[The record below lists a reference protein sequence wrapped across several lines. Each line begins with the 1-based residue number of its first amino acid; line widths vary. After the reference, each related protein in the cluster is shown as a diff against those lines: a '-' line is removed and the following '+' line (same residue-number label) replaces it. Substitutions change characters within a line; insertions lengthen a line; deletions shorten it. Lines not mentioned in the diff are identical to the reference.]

1 MEYSN
6 IMKIEQTHIDHIR
19 TAFQNMKSREDFL
32 HLLNEAKPLVY
43 GEKTIPFELKQ
54 LSWYSNPKLA
64 KKRYTEFKVK
74 KKSGAERTIHA
85 PVNGLKAIQKTLSF
99 ILQSVYEPHKA
110 ATGFVKEKSIV
121 DNAKEHVG
129 NKYLYNIDLK
139 DFFPSIDQARVWKC
153 MQLKPFNLTPS
164 TNENLFEKE
173 ITEVSF
179 EKIKEVFEAT
189 HAIIKETKI
198 GSFLNLVDSNN
209 GNKVVLKIKIGS
221 NAKISGTTMEDKIKD
236 IKTNHAFYL
245 TKTKDKTQI
254 RLTHKDEFINN
265 IKSISLSKQNIANMI
280 ASLCCTAIHVER
292 KNAAGE
298 WETVVSNV
306 LPQGA
311 PTSPVLSNVICQR
324 LDYLLSAVAKRFGL
338 KYTRY
343 ADDMTFSSMH
353 NVYQPESD
361 FLKELHRI
369 VADQGFHIKESK
381 TRLQKEGFRQEV
393 TGLLVNE
400 KVNVQK
406 RYIKQLRMWLYYWES
421 YGYDRAQS
429 FFQQQ
434 YIADKGFAIKGRP
447 DMINVIDGKLNY
459 LKMVKGDS
467 NDLYLKLRERF
478 DNLITKKI
486 NPKPISEV
494 EIKTVTDTNQVKI
507 TLEVYQSPEM
517 NVKLN
522 NSINIPKDTI
532 LPNTIIVPNLLDD
545 KNGVKMK
552 LNNLYP
558 ILHTPIKTV
567 ALLKYFT
574 ANDKDLKYSTHS
586 WEEGK
591 YNSYEEYI
599 EKIRLEWNEIK
610 DDLKNQSQRLF
621 SMISNFLFNSKLGQK
636 NEKGYHNVW
645 GEKRLKFGWSS
656 PELKIHMSEL
666 GNSPFS
672 CPIPENIK
680 ELEKINTLYYFKDYA
695 DIFKNEI
702 EFREDSNNFKMMIL
716 DLWESEL
723 SYDFNVKGIEQLVG
737 FSFFT
742 DVHHVKDALRIL
754 FRDMF
759 KGKPEFS
766 QVIIEKT
773 SNFENG
779 GYHLIKITQ
788 KDSYITRDI
797 NDPKLT
803 SPTGNLFSIIS
814 NLKNLADYSIVS
826 RFSDGKNYRLNY
838 LASSKTEFV
847 EILTPEVNVLGFTHE
862 LKFYLL

>member
-1 MEYSN
+1 M
-6 IMKIEQTHIDHIR
+6 
-19 TAFQNMKSREDFL
+19 
-32 HLLNEAKPLVY
+32 
-43 GEKTIPFELKQ
+43 
-54 LSWYSNPKLA
+54 
-64 KKRYTEFKVK
+64 
-74 KKSGAERTIHA
+74 
-85 PVNGLKAIQKTLSF
+85 
-99 ILQSVYEPHKA
+99 
-110 ATGFVKEKSIV
+110 
-121 DNAKEHVG
+121 
-129 NKYLYNIDLK
+129 
-139 DFFPSIDQARVWKC
+139 
-153 MQLKPFNLTPS
+153 
-164 TNENLFEKE
+164 
-173 ITEVSF
+173 
-179 EKIKEVFEAT
+179 
-189 HAIIKETKI
+189 
-198 GSFLNLVDSNN
+198 
-209 GNKVVLKIKIGS
+209 
-221 NAKISGTTMEDKIKD
+221 
-236 IKTNHAFYL
+236 
-245 TKTKDKTQI
+245 
-254 RLTHKDEFINN
+254 
-265 IKSISLSKQNIANMI
+265 
-280 ASLCCTAIHVER
+280 
-292 KNAAGE
+292 
-298 WETVVSNV
+298 SNV

>member
-99 ILQSVYEPHKA
+99 ILQCVYEPHKA

-198 GSFLNLVDSNN
+198 GSFLNLVDTNN
-209 GNKVVLKIKIGS
+209 GNKVVLKIKIDS
-221 NAKISGTTMEDKIKD
+221 NAKITGTTMEDKIQD

-280 ASLCCTAIHVER
+280 ASLCCTEMPVER
-292 KNAAGE
+292 KNSAGE
-298 WETVVSNV
+298 WESVSRNV